1 MQGHYNHVKKDIQV
15 DFHGKH
21 ARYLY
26 LTVMDTDTFESYHY
40 MKTIFYLK
48 LELIYVTKRNE
59 TSLTTFC
66 GFIVTMSARL
76 LSLSTDDKIAMST
89 YQYLISILYFITICR
104 IRYLYRHVII
114 YIRSTLSLPQRCK
127 IDFILC
133 LLIGY
138 CKSSISKSMKLRLY
152 MYCSFIF
159 T

>member
-66 GFIVTMSARL
+66 VFIVTMSARL

-89 YQYLISILYFITICR
+89 YLISILYFITICR

-114 YIRSTLSLPQRCK
+114 YIRSTLSIPQRCK